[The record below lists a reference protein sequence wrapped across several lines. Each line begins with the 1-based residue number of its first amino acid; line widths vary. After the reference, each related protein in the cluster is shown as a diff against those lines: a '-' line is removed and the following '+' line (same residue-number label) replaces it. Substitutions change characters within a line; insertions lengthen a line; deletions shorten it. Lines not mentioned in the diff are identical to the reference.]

1 MGKTDPE
8 QNILQE
14 LREHRRV
21 SVSWDAR
28 LRHEDDEAECQILD
42 ISMTGIGIE
51 TEGELKPGIEIE
63 LDIPE
68 VGVLAGKIV
77 WSMGSRAG
85 ILLSSNPD
93 TIRATLFSRARLED
107 A

>member
-28 LRHEDDEAECQILD
+28 VRHEEDEAECQILD
-42 ISMTGIGIE
+42 VSLTGIGIQLE
-51 TEGELKPGIEIE
+51 SELQPGIEIE
-63 LDIPE
+63 LDIPDI
-68 VGVLAGKIV
+68 GVLAGKIV
-77 WSMGSRAG
+77 WAMGSRAG

-93 TIRATLFSRARLED
+93 TIRATLFSKARLED

>member
-8 QNILQE
+8 QNIQHE

-21 SVSWDAR
+21 TVSWDACVR
-28 LRHEDDEAECQILD
+28 YEEEETECQILD
-42 ISMTGIGIE
+42 ISLTGIGIKAE
-51 TEGELKPGIEIE
+51 SDLKPGIKIE
-63 LDIPE
+63 LDIPDI
-68 VGVLAGKIV
+68 GVLAGKIV
-77 WSMGSRAG
+77 WAMRGRAG

-93 TIRATLFSRARLED
+93 TIRAMLFSRARQED

>member
-1 MGKTDPE
+1 MGKTDLE
-8 QNILQE
+8 QNIQHE

-21 SVSWDAR
+21 TVSWDACV
-28 LRHEDDEAECQILD
+28 RHEEEETECQILD
-42 ISMTGIGIE
+42 VSMTGIGIQ

>member
-1 MGKTDPE
+1 M
-8 QNILQE
+8 
-14 LREHRRV
+14 RRNV
-21 SVSWDAR
+21 TGRKGQSVTA
-28 LRHEDDEAECQILD
+28 A
-42 ISMTGIGIE
+42 MTGIGIE
-51 TEGELKPGIEIE
+51 TGGELKPGVEME
-63 LDIPE
+63 RDIPE

-93 TIRATLFSRARLED
+93 TIRATLFSRARLGG